1 MKNFVDINWLKN
13 NSEEGN
19 LVILDARA
27 DLQDSKEGE
36 RLYKK
41 SHIVNAHFVSLEKTM
56 TGEIKKH
63 GGRHPLPDL
72 EEFADKMR
80 DLGID
85 NDSKVIIYD
94 SGDLAMAGRLWW
106 MLKYIGLDKVYIL
119 EGGFKE
125 WEKMNYPITDE
136 IPEVKSQGNL
146 KVSINKDIFSD
157 IEDVKK
163 AMDSDKKVIVDSRA
177 EDRYSG
183 KVEPFDRIPGHIPEA
198 VNYPWTK
205 LVESN
210 SFMNEE
216 ELEEYFKDIKDYDE
230 IIVHCGSGITGTV
243 NILFMEEIGL
253 KPKLYLGGYSDW
265 VSYLDNEVV
274 SNLD

>member
-13 NSEEGN
+13 NLEEGN

-80 DLGID
+80 NLGID
-85 NDSKVIIYD
+85 NNSKVIIYD

-125 WEKMNYPITDE
+125 WEKMNYPVTDE

-210 SFMNEE
+210 SFMDEE

-243 NILFMEEIGL
+243 NIFFMEEIGL